1 MRPTR
6 KPRREP
12 RGMMQKKKTCPFC
25 EDKTNVVD
33 YRDIKRLTKFTSE
46 QGRILTRRTSGV
58 CARHQRQ
65 LVTAIKHARHLAL
78 IPFVSDMM
86 K

>member
-1 MRPTR
+1 MRPR
-6 KPRREP
+6 RPKREP
-12 RGMMQKKKTCPFC
+12 RGIMQKKKTCPFC
-25 EDKTNVVD
+25 EDKTQVVD
-33 YRDIKRLTKFTSE
+33 YRDIKRVTKFTSE
-46 QGRILTRRTSGV
+46 QGRVLTRRTSGV
-58 CARHQRQ
+58 CSRHQRQ